1 MIYYLLPQTSPHT
14 YKYLVYE
21 NSSQPP
27 DSYICQ
33 SLLHYLT
40 NIKEKITC
48 REKEWDTYKKY
59 TNTYE
64 YIHTVVPQIKKSV
77 SKYKP
82 LSRSYFKMI
91 ELIQQFEL
99 IPILKYKSN
108 PIKTFHLA
116 EGPGGFIEAVANMR
130 RNIATFPTS
139 SAKGNRFG
147 GFDSNETADIYYGMT
162 LDYDEKTNVHGWKKS
177 EYFLESNPCVV
188 IEKGQDQTGNILNL
202 CNLEY
207 CHQKYGGTMDF
218 ITADGGFD
226 FSSNFNGQ
234 ELSVANLLFAQVAY
248 AILMQKYGGA
258 FVLKIFDCFY
268 KHTIDI
274 IYLLSSFY
282 KQVYV
287 CKPQT
292 SRSGNSEKY
301 IVCRGFLYQ
310 STISFYGYFHHVF
323 TKMEKY
329 EKTESGRDYYIH
341 QFLGFQIPK
350 FYLNRIEEHVSV
362 FGQQQ
367 LENIHITMN
376 LIDRVNSRTEK
387 TEKNDKIEQLIKFNV
402 NKCIQWCNI
411 HGIPCNQF

>member
-1 MIYYLLPQTSPHT
+1 MIYYLLPQTSPYT

-21 NSSQPP
+21 NSGQPP
-27 DSYICQ
+27 ECYICQ

-48 REKEWDTYKKY
+48 REKEWDNYKKY

-64 YIHTVVPQIKKSV
+64 YIHTAVPTVKKPV

-91 ELIQQFEL
+91 ELIYQFEL
-99 IPILKYKSN
+99 IPTQRNKK

-130 RNIATFPTS
+130 KNTS
-139 SAKGNRFG
+139 PGFLGIKSANRFK
-147 GFDSNETADIYYGMT
+147 GFETSDSCDTYYGMT

-177 EYFLESNPCVV
+177 EYFLEANPSVV
-188 IEKGQDQTGNILNL
+188 IEKGSDQTGNILNF

-207 CHQKYGGTMDF
+207 CHQKYTGTMDF

-248 AILMQKYGGA
+248 AVLMQKYGGS
-258 FVLKIFDCFY
+258 FVLKIFDSFH

-301 IVCRGFLYQ
+301 IVCKGFLYQ
-310 STISFYGYFHHVF
+310 TTISFYGYIHNIF

-329 EKTESGRDYYIH
+329 KTQEIGKDYYIH
-341 QFLGFQIPK
+341 QFLGFPIPK
-350 FYLNRIEEHVSV
+350 FYLNRLEEHISV

-367 LENIHITMN
+367 LENIHFTMN
-376 LIDRVNSRTEK
+376 LITKVKMQDK
-387 TEKNDKIEQLIKFNV
+387 EKNDKIEQLIKFNV
-402 NKCIQWCNI
+402 SKCIQWCNI
-411 HGIPCNQF
+411 HNIPHNPM

>member
-1 MIYYLLPQTSPHT
+1 MIYYLLPQTSPYT

-21 NSSQPP
+21 TQMQIPEC
-27 DSYICQ
+27 YICQ

-40 NIKEKITC
+40 NIKEKITS
-48 REKEWDTYKKY
+48 REKEWDHYKKY

-64 YIHTVVPQIKKSV
+64 YIHSVVPHIKKPV
-77 SKYKP
+77 SKYRP
-82 LSRSYFKMI
+82 LSRSYFKMVEI
-91 ELIQQFEL
+91 IHQFEL
-99 IPILKYKSN
+99 ISLAKYKSR

-116 EGPGGFIEAVANMR
+116 EGPGGFIEAVVNLR
-130 RNIATFPTS
+130 RNINTNTY
-139 SAKGNRFG
+139 AKTTNRFG
-147 GFDSNETADIYYGMT
+147 GLEPADTVDIYYGMT
-162 LDYDEKTNVHGWKKS
+162 LDYDEKTNVYGWKKS
-177 EYFLESNPCVV
+177 EHFLETNPSVV
-188 IEKGQDQTGNILNL
+188 IEKGADQTGNLLNL

-207 CHQKYGGTMDF
+207 CHKKYGGTIDF

-248 AILMQKYGGA
+248 ALFMQKYGGA
-258 FVLKIFDCFY
+258 FVLKLFDCFH

-282 KQVYV
+282 KQVYI

-301 IVCRGFLYQ
+301 IVCKGFLYQ
-310 STISFYGYFHHVF
+310 STTSFHGYIHHIF
-323 TKMEKY
+323 AKMGKY
-329 EKTESGRDYYIH
+329 EKQELGRNYYLH

-350 FYLNRIEEHVSV
+350 FYLNKIEEYVSV

-367 LENIHITMN
+367 LENIHFTMN
-376 LIDRVNSRTEK
+376 LIAKVNKKEK
-387 TEKNDKIEQLIKFNV
+387 SPDKIEQLIKLNV
-402 NKCIQWCNI
+402 SKCIQWCNI
-411 HGIPCNQF
+411 HNIQCNQFS